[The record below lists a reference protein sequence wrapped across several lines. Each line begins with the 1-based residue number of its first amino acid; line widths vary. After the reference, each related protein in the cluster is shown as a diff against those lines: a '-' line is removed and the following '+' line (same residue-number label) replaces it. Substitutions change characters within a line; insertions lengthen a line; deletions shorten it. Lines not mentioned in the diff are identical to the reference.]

1 VYDTGSE
8 LSCVLE
14 VMVEVDGGWCWYG
27 GEIRCRATNQITPC
41 RVCARVGL
49 SDRRLTRHVLLSL
62 FLSIIHHFILDSS
75 KSLPLSGDVAMHCVC
90 GVPAWPGK
98 DQTPTDIAIAVGSLS
113 GLIG

>member
-27 GEIRCRATNQITPC
+27 GEIRRCGANQIMSC

-49 SDRRLTRHVLLSL
+49 SDRRLTRHISLSL
-62 FLSIIHHFILDSS
+62 FLSITHYFVLNSS
-75 KSLPLSGDVAMHCVC
+75 KSLPLSRRCGNALRLWRSCVA
-90 GVPAWPGK
+90 G
-98 DQTPTDIAIAVGSLS
+98 
-113 GLIG
+113 